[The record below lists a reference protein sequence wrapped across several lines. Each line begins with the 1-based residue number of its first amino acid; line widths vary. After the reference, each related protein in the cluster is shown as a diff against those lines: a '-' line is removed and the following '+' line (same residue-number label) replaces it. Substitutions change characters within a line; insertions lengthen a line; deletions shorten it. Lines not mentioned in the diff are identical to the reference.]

1 MLKIKMFS
9 GPSVISGGRAMQGIR
24 VVGLLVGISYANRP
38 VIDLTIDWSVDDVVL
53 TPAELVFRFC

>member
-1 MLKIKMFS
+1 MFS
-9 GPSVISGGRAMQGIR
+9 GPGVISGGRAMQGIR

>member
-1 MLKIKMFS
+1 MLKITMFS
-9 GPSVISGGRAMQGIR
+9 GPGVISGGRAMQGIR

-38 VIDLTIDWSVDDVVL
+38 VIDLTIDWSVYDVVL